1 MAAHKGDEYIRK
13 NCNFSKAEILIIW
26 NPQKTPALIKSCFYT
41 LTMISVQLENISL
54 HKLPYKYCGIN
65 IWVKLTIFILWNWIQ
80 SFQRSMWLS
89 KFHVTKCMNDQLTKL
104 FNILSQ
110 ILTICV
116 SGTENNFIIST
127 PNVTIKN
134 CMLKYPPQD

>member
-1 MAAHKGDEYIRK
+1 MAAHKGICK

-54 HKLPYKYCGIN
+54 HKLPYKYCSIN
-65 IWVKLTIFILWNWIQ
+65 IWVKLTIFFLWNWIQ
-80 SFQRSMWLS
+80 SFQSSIWLS
-89 KFHVTKCMNDQLTKL
+89 KFHVTKRMNDQLTKL

-116 SGTENNFIIST
+116 SGTENNFIIFYST
-127 PNVTIKN
+127 CDHQKLHVEIPT
-134 CMLKYPPQD
+134 QD